1 MSRER
6 IIEYFGI
13 NYVIEE
19 VSGVDV
25 LTTEG
30 KPLIDALSQYGALPF
45 GSNFKPFLDQ
55 VKVFFNSK
63 SPTLVQPFTAS
74 SVLDAKKRLICM
86 LGEDRFSNVIFT
98 NSGAESVEAAVK
110 IVRSRTGKPGIIA
123 LKNSFHGKTMAA
135 VQLTSNSQYRDYFGI
150 ENDFVRHIDLEEE
163 LADIEKSVRHAAK
176 EVRASSFIIELVQGE
191 GGMRALDHEKIGHAV
206 RVAREMGL
214 YIIVDEI
221 QTGLGRTG
229 SLFSFQE
236 YAIDPD
242 IVLLGKALGG
252 GIVSLSACIATEDVV
267 PGDFTIFHSSTF
279 SNNNFSS
286 YVCNIVLDLLN
297 EDLLEN
303 VRQRSEQLDT
313 LLARVV
319 AQYPEIYSQYSG
331 RGLMRGIH
339 LKGWND
345 SGSFFSN
352 TIDKTG
358 LAGYAAAAWLIRN
371 RGLITMPC
379 FSEPTCIRVQPPLIV
394 TETEIDRITNDLCAL
409 ADALLSPGGHANL
422 FVLPVM
428 GKNNEHKKSGH
439 FPLFKSSD
447 LRTTKNQ
454 VDIDGKKRPGT
465 KNNLPDGRFTFVIH
479 PIDKCS
485 FERTFPDSYYDL
497 SNGDKILFKK
507 SARNILKVMPNIVAS
522 CYEVNELV
530 LGNKLIAGNFV
541 TLSLFPE
548 ELMSLSD
555 NDRRHLLTAIGQEV
569 MRSGP
574 DVLGLG
580 AFSSILAKGGYSL
593 RHLDM
598 VVTAGSSLTAAA
610 AVDVVWR
617 DSLGMKYSPRF
628 GVVGPGGSVGLR
640 VWQFL
645 LYQILQTGKNAE
657 ICLLYNPANP
667 NALRTIEKY
676 IKLTID
682 QLFDICAS
690 GHDLNI
696 FPAFKSRITEIRKLF
711 LERINKTDL
720 CMIDHARYAF
730 EKVLGFPVLS
740 ISASDDHQA
749 IGGLNSI
756 VIATDSSRPLD
767 LLLSIN
773 SGCKVYDLGRPHS
786 FDDNHLENHCIE
798 LYEAGLVSLPDS
810 ETTFGSFNM
819 CGLPAGVS
827 LGCLAETM
835 VLAASGDE
843 LRPPSYRGTFLHS
856 LQIFEKSRTLGMTP
870 VAFKIGKNPIQ
881 PRKNIKSCENDS
893 LVFNY

>member
-1 MSRER
+1 MSREQ

-13 NYVIEE
+13 NYVITEA
-19 VSGVDV
+19 SGVDV
-25 LTTEG
+25 MTAEG
-30 KPLIDALSQYGALPF
+30 KPLVDALSQYGALPF

-55 VKVFFNSK
+55 VKGFFNSK

-74 SVLDAKKRLICM
+74 SVMDAKKKLIGM
-86 LGEDRFSNVIFT
+86 LGKDRFTNVIFT

-135 VQLTSNSQYRDYFGI
+135 IQLTSNPQYRNYFGI
-150 ENDFVRHIDLEEE
+150 ENDFVKHIDIEAE
-163 LADIEKSVRHAAK
+163 LADIKKSIQHAAK
-176 EVRASSFIIELVQGE
+176 EVRASAFIIELVQGE
-191 GGMRALDHEKIGHAV
+191 GGMRALDQEKISYAV
-206 RVAREMGL
+206 KVAKDAGL

-252 GIVSLSACIATEDVV
+252 GVVSLSACIATEAVV

-303 VRQRSEQLDT
+303 IRLRSEQLESV
-313 LLARVV
+313 LARVS
-319 AQYPEIYSQYSG
+319 AQYPEVYEKYSG

-345 SGSFFSN
+345 FGSFFSN
-352 TIDKTG
+352 TVDETG
-358 LAGYAAAAWLIRN
+358 LTGYAAAAWLIRN

-394 TETEIDRITNDLCAL
+394 TEEEIDKIAKDLCAL
-409 ADALLSPGGHANL
+409 ADALLSPGGYANL
-422 FVLPVM
+422 FVLPNSRE
-428 GKNNEHKKSGH
+428 KNERENAKH
-439 FPLFKSSD
+439 FPALTSSNILPAKNRKNIFKEKRLIIKNSS
-447 LRTTKNQ
+447 
-454 VDIDGKKRPGT
+454 
-465 KNNLPDGRFTFVIH
+465 PDGRFTFVIH
-479 PIDKCS
+479 PIDSFS
-485 FERTFPDSYYDL
+485 FERTFPDSYYELPSD
-497 SNGDKILFKK
+497 SKTSFRK
-507 SARNILKVMPNIVAS
+507 SAREILKIMPNIVAS
-522 CYEVNELV
+522 CYEVEALC
-530 LGNKLIAGNFV
+530 LGDKVIKGDFV
-541 TLSLFPE
+541 TLSLFPD
-548 ELMSLSD
+548 ELMNLPD
-555 NDRRHLLTAIGQEV
+555 NDRRHLLSAIGQEV
-569 MRSGP
+569 TRLAP

-610 AVDVVWR
+610 AVDVVWH
-617 DSLGMKYSPRF
+617 DSFDMKYMPRF
-628 GVVGPGGSVGLR
+628 GIVGPGGSVGLR

-645 LYQILQTGKNAE
+645 LYQVLQTGVDAE

-667 NALRTIEKY
+667 HAIKTIEKY

-682 QLFDICAS
+682 QLFDVCSCDQGLIVS
-690 GHDLNI
+690 SSY
-696 FPAFKSRITEIRKLF
+696 KTRITEIRKIF
-711 LERINKTDL
+711 YEKYDRNDSHI
-720 CMIDHARYAF
+720 MDHARYAF
-730 EKVLGFPVLS
+730 EKILGFPVLS
-740 ISASDDHQA
+740 IAASDDRQVVYE
-749 IGGLNSI
+749 LDSI
-756 VIATDSSRPLD
+756 VVATDNSQPLD
-767 LLLSIN
+767 LLLNIN
-773 SGCKVYDLGRPHS
+773 TGCRVYDLGRPHS
-786 FDDNHLENHCIE
+786 FDISRLKNRNVEM
-798 LYEAGLVSLPDS
+798 YEAGLVSLPNPK
-810 ETTFGSFNM
+810 TTFGSFNM
-819 CGLPAGVS
+819 CGLPDGVS

-835 VLAASGDE
+835 VLAASGGK

-870 VAFKIGKNPIQ
+870 VAFPIGKEIIQ
-881 PRKNIKSCENDS
+881 PRKNIRVCES
-893 LVFNY
+893 VPCF